1 MLLWSRIVVLAPPG
15 STLERL
21 WAYALLAGAVV
32 MAAFTAMTWSR
43 SWIKNEDDDEIVCRK
58 YHPRGF
64 VFSQLLQIAAVAIL
78 VFVGLRALDGW
89 K

>member
-1 MLLWSRIVVLAPPG
+1 M

-21 WAYALLAGAVV
+21 WAYALLAGAVA
-32 MAAFTAMTWSR
+32 MAAFTVLTWSR
-43 SWIKNEDDDEIVCRK
+43 GWIKNEDDDEIVYRK
-58 YHPRGF
+58 DHPRSF
-64 VFSQLLQIAAVAIL
+64 AFAQLLQIAGIAIL